1 MISWWSA
8 TCSCTD
14 SQRDP
19 PPFLEE
25 VQSFP
30 LGSDGT
36 VIAVSDADGMR
47 IRRSSTSSTQG
58 QEGFQAAPSVQP
70 EELPPDD
77 MPLLCVSL
85 EPSPSSSRPS
95 EIFAENLQREEPIE
109 ASEDP
114 LEEMSG

>member
-1 MISWWSA
+1 MSSHCSVMGTLAEA

-36 VIAVSDADGMR
+36 VIAVSDADGMLD
-47 IRRSSTSSTQG
+47 SAWL
-58 QEGFQAAPSVQP
+58 EYA
-70 EELPPDD
+70 
-77 MPLLCVSL
+77 MPF
-85 EPSPSSSRPS
+85 
-95 EIFAENLQREEPIE
+95 I
-109 ASEDP
+109 
-114 LEEMSG
+114 